1 VRHRTPASSASLKSG
16 GKSVLVAFT
25 CSNSASGVRL
35 IVNSPVASTLR
46 SESLRPTEVN
56 WTTGGSTQATV

>member
-1 VRHRTPASSASLKSG
+1 M
-16 GKSVLVAFT
+16 LVAFT